1 MNEFWQY
8 QFQSVITLTLLFGIY
23 WFLLRKETFF
33 KMHRFFLL
41 AAGIISLVLPLFSFS
56 ILMSV
61 KSFSPVQIVNNGY
74 RYIETALVVNPVRI
88 TGEQQGDFTMY
99 HFLWGVYLTGV
110 FLLLGRLVYQVIMIA
125 ISIRQSETRILRDIP
140 VNVNNRIPAPFS
152 FFGQIFFPF
161 GILKY
166 KHFEEIL
173 IHEVEH
179 LKQKHSWDLLFI
191 ELLCVFQWFNPF
203 VWFYRRSVKETHE
216 FLADRAVIRQG
227 IPLQNYQNLLL
238 RFSLG
243 QTYMGLVHTF
253 NYSFSKKRMI
263 MMKKRKS
270 PNRRKWR
277 MLFLIP
283 VVVLLNLTFSNP
295 FSGETIFEDQK
306 GTTESYLVKG
316 KMTAEDTG
324 KPLPGVNIIIKGTS
338 VGTVTNING
347 EFSLDIEEETITLFV
362 AFLGYETLV
371 VEAKQGEFLN
381 IVLKPG
387 KDKKEPG
394 YPEKLAIQLSSIDA
408 GILIVDGKEV
418 EMNELEKIIKKS
430 EDIQQME
437 TYKGEKAVEKYGE
450 KGRNGV
456 IVFKTK
462 SYVSASSSGNLKSP
476 KDIDKPVLINNEILY
491 YVNDKEIT
499 EKGFRQISPD
509 EIESVTVLK
518 GDNAVKVY
526 GERARDG
533 VILVTLKE
541 YTTGKIND
549 KFIVKGKV
557 VDDATGKPMQL
568 ASIVILKTTI
578 GTVTDMNGEFLLQVD
593 KEKASIA
600 VSYIGYKTKIVEVAD
615 DEYLQ
620 IRLKRSVYK
629 VNLEPPKKSSAKPVK
644 PDKPDEKNDGET
656 LVIVEDVPH
665 FTGGNQALQEYLI
678 SNTHYPKKA
687 KEEGISGTVWVR
699 FTVDES
705 GKVKNVML
713 DKKLYPLLDKEALRV
728 ISSMPDWKPGVQ
740 HGKEVP
746 VELTL
751 PVTFILISG
760 KVPAQDVLK

>member
-1 MNEFWQY
+1 
-8 QFQSVITLTLLFGIY
+8 
-23 WFLLRKETFF
+23 
-33 KMHRFFLL
+33 
-41 AAGIISLVLPLFSFS
+41 
-56 ILMSV
+56 
-61 KSFSPVQIVNNGY
+61 
-74 RYIETALVVNPVRI
+74 
-88 TGEQQGDFTMY
+88 
-99 HFLWGVYLTGV
+99 
-110 FLLLGRLVYQVIMIA
+110 
-125 ISIRQSETRILRDIP
+125 
-140 VNVNNRIPAPFS
+140 
-152 FFGQIFFPF
+152 
-161 GILKY
+161 
-166 KHFEEIL
+166 
-173 IHEVEH
+173 
-179 LKQKHSWDLLFI
+179 
-191 ELLCVFQWFNPF
+191 
-203 VWFYRRSVKETHE
+203 
-216 FLADRAVIRQG
+216 
-227 IPLQNYQNLLL
+227 
-238 RFSLG
+238 
-243 QTYMGLVHTF
+243 
-253 NYSFSKKRMI
+253 
-263 MMKKRKS
+263 
-270 PNRRKWR
+270 

-283 VVVLLNLTFSNP
+283 VVVLLNLAFSNP
-295 FSGETIFEDQK
+295 FSGETTFEDQK
-306 GTTESYLVKG
+306 GLTESYLVKG
-316 KMTAEDTG
+316 KVTAEDTG

-338 VGTVTNING
+338 VGTVTDING

-394 YPEKLAIQLSSIDA
+394 YPEKLATQLSSIDA

-418 EMNELEKIIKKS
+418 TKEEAAKLQQNPENIKS
-430 EDIQQME
+430 IDVL
-437 TYKGEKAVEKYGE
+437 KGEKAVEKYGE

-462 SYVSASSSGNLKSP
+462 SHVSASSSGNLKSP
-476 KDIDKPVLINNEILY
+476 EDIDKPVLNNNEILY

-557 VDDATGKPMQL
+557 IDDATGKPVQA

-644 PDKPDEKNDGET
+644 PDKTDGENDGET

-665 FTGGNQALQEYLI
+665 FPGGNQALQEYLI

-740 HGKEVP
+740 HGKAVP

-760 KVPAQDVLK
+760 KLPAQDVLK